1 MARDTEWASCLEAAE
16 AARLRETRARQHT
29 GTRLVCRTLSATVKT
44 EAQISGVARG
54 TEGAA
59 GTPTRDPLSSDSNPQ
74 VLASLHVSGVA
85 ARRVSRRAPLR
96 SGWSASLR
104 PRRRGGAS
112 RRKSGAA
119 SSRRSTRRPPDART
133 PSPRP
138 SSDPKREEGLKRGW
152 RFRPGAMPAQRVARG
167 RRIRGPRSISSKV
180 ADLLLPETPA
190 GRGCF

>member
-1 MARDTEWASCLEAAE
+1 MKPASSRGPTSGTHEGGNAERDGEDGGPNLGGGAGNGGSGGNADEGPALL
-16 AARLRETRARQHT
+16 RLQP
-29 GTRLVCRTLSATVKT
+29 
-44 EAQISGVARG
+44 SGDAI
-54 TEGAA
+54 
-59 GTPTRDPLSSDSNPQ
+59 
-74 VLASLHVSGVA
+74 LHVTASP
-85 ARRVSRRAPLR
+85 RRVSRRALILFRLVRLAPPETP
-96 SGWSASLR
+96 W
-104 PRRRGGAS
+104 GGAS

-138 SSDPKREEGLKRGW
+138 SSDPKREGGTEARVGT
-152 RFRPGAMPAQRVARG
+152 FRPGAMPAQRVARG